1 MITGL
6 LLFCLIPLG
15 GMIAFVVVVAR
26 QHLQLG
32 SHSPHHGHA

>member
-26 QHLQLG
+26 HTCIWG
-32 SHSPHHGHA
+32 SHSPHYGHA

>member
-15 GMIAFVVVVAR
+15 GMIAFAVVIAR
-26 QHLQLG
+26 QHLQLV
-32 SHSPHHGHA
+32 SHPPHHSHA